1 MKFGPFEFYWNR
13 GGVAVPAYVDF
24 AGSAPGMR
32 PGGAAMELAPV
43 KAGLDEVAEHIGTV
57 IENQNGLDELM
68 RRVGSAADRG
78 GTAAATVLEI
88 LKQLHPDVRELMAE
102 LAAMKSEFANRFNE
116 LFAVVEDGITA
127 RPTPSA
133 PSLLSTP
140 TELTAQIMSELG
152 AKEEERSPAGRRIW
166 RSGRVNIYEC
176 RVGGGEVEVRG
187 AIKEITSLRNR
198 RDGYNTQVDIL
209 AVAISDLNFPGAT
222 DETFLKQVVLDR
234 ISFVPPEYLASFV
247 RICMK
252 PPKRQD
258 TGTQASSSAPAQTLS
273 TIRSK
278 AARARGQLNTGNT
291 KNALEIIDDIIRL
304 AGGTDATS
312 ATEQEAGVAQA
323 KTEKGIDA
331 KPPDG
336 SKTSPPNPT
345 AQPQP
350 SPAGATAPTA
360 RETTEATAQ
369 SPAPSNDGRPPA
381 GTQSANGASGGQGG
395 GQRRRDK
402 NKGKEGAGAGTQSGA
417 AGQLPLGV
425 ADASE
430 SEATNPPTPSE
441 SEAATPP
448 NQTNQTVG
456 MLFATEPTTPAE
468 GRQAQ

>member
-68 RRVGSAADRG
+68 RRVGAAADRG
-78 GTAAATVLEI
+78 GTAAAAALEI
-88 LKQLHPDVRELMAE
+88 LKQLHPDVRDLMAE
-102 LAAMKSEFANRFNE
+102 LAVMKAEVSQRFND

-127 RPTPSA
+127 RPTPTA

-140 TELTAQIMSELG
+140 TELTAQIMSELS

-166 RSGRVNIYEC
+166 KSGRVNIYEC
-176 RVGGGEVEVRG
+176 RVGGGEAEVRG
-187 AIKEITSLRNR
+187 AIKEITSLRNK

-222 DETFLKQVVLDR
+222 GETFVKQIVLDR

-252 PPKRQD
+252 PPKRQEA
-258 TGTQASSSAPAQTLS
+258 TTQSSSSATAQTLS

-278 AARARGQLNTGNT
+278 AARARGQLGSGN
-291 KNALEIIDDIIRL
+291 KQNALEIIDEIIRL
-304 AGGTDATS
+304 AGGTDAAT
-312 ATEQEAGVAQA
+312 ATEHEAGGAAA
-323 KTEKGIDA
+323 KTEKGPDT
-331 KPPDG
+331 KPADG
-336 SKTSPPNPT
+336 SKPSPPNPT
-345 AQPQP
+345 DQPQP
-350 SPAGATAPTA
+350 SPTGATAPTGRA
-360 RETTEATAQ
+360 TTEATAQ
-369 SPAPSNDGRPPA
+369 PPAPANDGRQPA

-395 GQRRRDK
+395 GQKRREK
-402 NKGKEGAGAGTQSGA
+402 SKGKEGVGAGTQA
-417 AGQLPLGV
+417 VATDQLPLGIV
-425 ADASE
+425 DTSSGVPPSPPAPT
-430 SEATNPPTPSE
+430 EATQP
-441 SEAATPP
+441 
-448 NQTNQTVG
+448 TNQTVG
-456 MLFATEPTTPAE
+456 LLYSAEPTTPVE